1 MAYEERLVAPLWW
14 WLIGAGFAAGM
25 TISVWAYLGPYF
37 GVPAALLSGG
47 AVIALLGGY
56 GSARLAVDDAAFN
69 AAGARL
75 ELEWMGQTR
84 ALDGQTTAR
93 MLTRD
98 ADPRAYLLTRPYI
111 KTAVRIDV
119 ADGADP
125 HLYWLVSTRRPGEL
139 VAAIEASRRETGR
152 G

>member
-1 MAYEERLVAPLWW
+1 
-14 WLIGAGFAAGM
+14 
-25 TISVWAYLGPYF
+25 
-37 GVPAALLSGG
+37 
-47 AVIALLGGY
+47 
-56 GSARLAVDDAAFN
+56 
-69 AAGARL
+69 
-75 ELEWMGQTR
+75 MGQTR

-125 HLYWLVSTRRPGEL
+125 HPYWLVSTRRPGEL